1 MKKAVILLCA
11 VLFCLPLADQKKV
24 YRPTKDNY
32 SLKNGDYVADT
43 GINKF
48 VGRWEWKS
56 GNSSFTLII
65 KKREKVKYIHNS
77 NFMYYSDNAL
87 GWYRYI
93 KNGVEVKNT
102 LDNVHAGMTATD
114 LKNILS
120 KTSIS
125 GVSKEGYLGLLVQIN
140 GFKMRQDARL
150 ESIPGKTDEIRWTIY
165 NKYNRV
171 AKAKQE
177 DFPIP
182 VSMVLKKATEL
193 DPLLPPEDPLDSGGP
208 K

>member
-11 VLFCLPLADQKKV
+11 VLFCLPLVGQKKV

-56 GNSSFTLII
+56 GNSSFMLII
-65 KKREKVKYIHNS
+65 KKREKIKYILNP
-77 NFMYYSDNAL
+77 NFTFYNDKAL

-102 LDNVHAGMTATD
+102 LDNVHSGMTATD
-114 LKNILS
+114 LMEIFLKNGCNHRKQRRL
-120 KTSIS
+120 KSI
-125 GVSKEGYLGLLVQIN
+125 
-140 GFKMRQDARL
+140 
-150 ESIPGKTDEIRWTIY
+150 
-165 NKYNRV
+165 
-171 AKAKQE
+171 
-177 DFPIP
+177 
-182 VSMVLKKATEL
+182 
-193 DPLLPPEDPLDSGGP
+193 
-208 K
+208 